1 MPTSANDQNSE
12 YIERLASRVVE
23 SVRAGYLFVVRER
36 REYISSRFE
45 VLDKIATDLT
55 KDRRFSVVSVIHHF
69 DRPVY
74 QTDIDI
80 EYYSA
85 DVPVLD
91 FDRLVATPTTIQKEE
106 ISSVSMILIEE
117 GKKKRRFSFE
127 E

>member
-23 SVRAGYLFVVRER
+23 SVRAGYLFVREQ